1 MQLAKWLFSSVCEA
15 DFMETKLKVVFGP
28 HSFSKEIS
36 HYISPLVSFIKSS
49 AEKLC
54 SLSWTSILILISHL
68 KSHSVLF
75 LRNSA
80 KIKPLLSSND
90 LELLVLTFIFS
101 GICQSLLASHQL
113 GQNAGARLLTKTSH
127 EIQNLFKILLLTHEA
142 LHGQAPACISKLLRR
157 SSSSNQ
163 GLLSVPPSYADVT
176 TLMRLLLTNFG
187 TMFLSLSGQMSLWF
201 VLKSCWKP
209 IL

>member
-1 MQLAKWLFSSVCEA
+1 
-15 DFMETKLKVVFGP
+15 METKLKVVFGP

-90 LELLVLTFIFS
+90 LERLVLTHSLIFS
-101 GICQSLLASHQL
+101 VICQSLLASHQL
-113 GQNAGARLLTKTSH
+113 GQNAAARLLTKSSH
-127 EIQNLFKILLLTHEA
+127 EIQNWFKIVLSTHEA
-142 LHGQAPACISKLLRR
+142 LHGQAPVCISKLLRR

-209 IL
+209 NFIG